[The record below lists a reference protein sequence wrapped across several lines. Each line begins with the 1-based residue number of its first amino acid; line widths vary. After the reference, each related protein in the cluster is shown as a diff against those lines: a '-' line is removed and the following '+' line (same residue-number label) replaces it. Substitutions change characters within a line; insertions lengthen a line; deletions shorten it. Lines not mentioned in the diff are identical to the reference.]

1 MYDELF
7 ADVIS
12 DYIPLFKTGKR
23 FTTTIINI
31 DLGGNTINE
40 SDGNCKTH

>member
-12 DYIPLFKTGKR
+12 NYIPLFKTGKR
-23 FTTTIINI
+23 FTTIINI
-31 DLGGNTINE
+31 D
-40 SDGNCKTH
+40 